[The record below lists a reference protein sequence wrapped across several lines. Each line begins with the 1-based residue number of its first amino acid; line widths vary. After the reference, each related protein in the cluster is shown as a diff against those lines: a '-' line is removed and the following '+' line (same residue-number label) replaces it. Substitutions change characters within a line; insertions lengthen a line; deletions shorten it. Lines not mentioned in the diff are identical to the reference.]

1 MASKD
6 DDGGGASRAAGSDDC
21 GYGCCMIGV
30 LIYWSLWLVF
40 VALPPIDIDALLPGL
55 RELDGSPCAHDKPTT
70 CSVEFLGARGL
81 EPALAPGAT
90 SPAFDLV
97 VHVANG
103 HFYELRH
110 GGGDVVVSYAGVPLA
125 RGRTPGFRLPA
136 REAGRWAVNATS
148 AGLGMPADLG
158 RLMAAERRWGVAQL
172 EIDVGVAWQSFT
184 CDALVDGQPSSSACR
199 LA

>member
-6 DDGGGASRAAGSDDC
+6 HGGGASRGAGCDDC
-21 GYGCCMIGV
+21 SCGSCVTGV
-30 LIYWSLWLVF
+30 LLYLSFW
-40 VALPPIDIDALLPGL
+40 VALVTLPRMISLPGL
-55 RELDGSPCAHDKPTT
+55 TPGCPDDKPIT
-70 CSVEFLGARGL
+70 CSVKLLGATGL

-90 SPAFDLV
+90 SPAFDLI
-97 VHVANG
+97 VHVNNG
-103 HFYELRH
+103 HVYELRH

-136 REAGRWAVNATS
+136 KEAGRWAVNVTG
-148 AGLGMPADLG
+148 AGLGMPADLA

-172 EIDVGVAWQSFT
+172 EIDVGIDWQSFT
-184 CDALVDGQPSSSACR
+184 CDVLVDGQQPSASACR